1 MPSSLIVVGLVVAW
15 LVVLVPMVARKRADA
30 TRGSM
35 EEEYDAMP
43 EADTEF
49 EAEFDDYDEYD
60 DDLDEFVPP
69 RVFRPG
75 RGGYDPET
83 AAIVAQAKYAFRR
96 RVVGTLLLTA
106 LVTGVIAGVLYPPA
120 WWVHAAV
127 DAALVAYLGY
137 LRRQVR
143 IEEDVRARRQ
153 ARIAQARR
161 RNARRSGEAQPH
173 LVAQPPAPSGEGEA
187 SRDQQRAAPPP
198 RFQHQ
203 VRPGTVVV
211 DVDDEDPVFVE
222 LDGPDALPYRRA
234 SGE

>member
-30 TRGSM
+30 SRGSM

-43 EADTEF
+43 EADTDF
-49 EAEFDDYDEYD
+49 EEYDDYDEPD
-60 DDLDEFVPP
+60 DFVDHRP
-69 RVFRPG
+69 FRPG

-96 RVVGTLLLTA
+96 RVVGALLLLA
-106 LVTGVIAGVLYPPA
+106 LVTGVVAGVLYPLV
-120 WWVHAAV
+120 WWGHAAV
-127 DAALVAYLGY
+127 DVTLVSYLGY

-143 IEEDVRARRQ
+143 IEEEIRARRL
-153 ARIAQARR
+153 ARHSQSRR
-161 RNARRSGEAQPH
+161 RATARQAPDAQPH
-173 LVAQPPAPSGEGEA
+173 TAATPSSGPSPSSEA
-187 SRDQQRAAPPP
+187 ETSRDQAGLPPQP

-203 VRPGTVVV
+203 LRPGTVVV
-211 DVDDEDPVFVE
+211 DADDEDPLFVE
-222 LDGPDALPYRRA
+222 LDGPEALPYRRA

>member
-30 TRGSM
+30 SRGGV

-43 EADTEF
+43 EADTDFDEY
-49 EAEFDDYDEYD
+49 DDYDEPD
-60 DDLDEFVPP
+60 ADFGGHRP
-69 RVFRPG
+69 FRPG

-96 RVVGTLLLTA
+96 RVVGTLLLLA
-106 LVTGVIAGVLYPPA
+106 LVTGVVAGVLYPLV
-120 WWVHAAV
+120 WWGHAAV
-127 DAALVAYLGY
+127 DVTLVSYLGY

-143 IEEDVRARRQ
+143 IEEEIRARRL
-153 ARIAQARR
+153 ARHSHPRR
-161 RNARRSGEAQPH
+161 RTTARQAPDVQPH
-173 LVAQPPAPSGEGEA
+173 TAATPSVEA
-187 SRDQQRAAPPP
+187 ETSRDQQGLSPQP

-203 VRPGTVVV
+203 PRPGTVVV
-211 DVDDEDPVFVE
+211 DLDDEDPLFVE
-222 LDGPDALPYRRA
+222 LDGPEALPYRRA